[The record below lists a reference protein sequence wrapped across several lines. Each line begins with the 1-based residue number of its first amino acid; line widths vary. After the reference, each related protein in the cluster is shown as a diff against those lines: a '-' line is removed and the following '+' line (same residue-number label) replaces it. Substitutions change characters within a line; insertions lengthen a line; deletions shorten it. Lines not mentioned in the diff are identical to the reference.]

1 VRIAALADIHGNLP
15 ALEAVLDEV
24 RSAAPDL
31 VVVCGDVASGPM
43 PAETIGLLRGLTEV
57 RFVSGNA
64 DRGLV
69 EAFDHHSGPE
79 WSGLFGEWCARQ
91 ISLHDR
97 NFLADFEATVIVE
110 EVEGLGRV
118 LFCHGSPRS
127 DVETMTVETADD
139 RIRAFTAGLDVNVVV
154 CGHTHMQFDRRVDR
168 LRVVNPGSV
177 GMPYGEPGAFWAA
190 LGPDV
195 EMRRTAYDRDAAAT
209 RIRALDWPAAEEFA
223 RGNVLTVPST
233 EEAMSF
239 MREMDA
245 RQSR

>member
-1 VRIAALADIHGNLP
+1 
-15 ALEAVLDEV
+15 
-24 RSAAPDL
+24 
-31 VVVCGDVASGPM
+31 
-43 PAETIGLLRGLTEV
+43 
-57 RFVSGNA
+57 
-64 DRGLV
+64 
-69 EAFDHHSGPE
+69 
-79 WSGLFGEWCARQ
+79 
-91 ISLHDR
+91 
-97 NFLADFEATVIVE
+97 
-110 EVEGLGRV
+110 
-118 LFCHGSPRS
+118 
-127 DVETMTVETADD
+127 MTVETADD